1 MTEIQRILLTNIKKY
16 RSKLNYSQMKL
27 AELCG
32 VSTSFI
38 GEIEI
43 GRKYPSARTL
53 ERIVK
58 ALEVKPYKLFM
69 DVDDIDVFNRDGLLG
84 SFKEKIQDHMVSE
97 LEIIYS
103 QFTEREDTRK

>member
-16 RSKLNYSQMKL
+16 RSRLNYSQMKL

-43 GRKYPSARTL
+43 GRKYPSAKTL
-53 ERIVK
+53 EKIVK
-58 ALEVKPYKLFM
+58 ALEVQPYKLFM
-69 DVDDIDVFNRDGLLG
+69 DIDDVDEFNKEGLL
-84 SFKEKIQDHMVSE
+84 STFKESLHDHIVSD
-97 LEIIYS
+97 LESVYS
-103 QFTEREDTRK
+103 QFTKKE

>member
-16 RSKLNYSQMKL
+16 RSRHKYSQMKL

-32 VSTSFI
+32 VSTSYI

-53 ERIVK
+53 EKIVK
-58 ALEVKPYKLFM
+58 ALNVKPYKLFM
-69 DVDDIDVFNRDGLLG
+69 DENDLVDFDKEDLL
-84 SFKEKIQDHMVSE
+84 SDLKEKITHQIASE
-97 LEIIYS
+97 IDSIY
-103 QFTEREDTRK
+103 THYKGDKEGM

>member
-1 MTEIQRILLTNIKKY
+1 MTEIQRLLLRNMKKY
-16 RSKLNYSQMKL
+16 RSRLNYSQMKL

-53 ERIVK
+53 EKIVK
-58 ALEVKPYKLFM
+58 ALEVQPYKLFM
-69 DVDDIDVFNRDGLLG
+69 DTDNIDYFDKKGLLD
-84 SFKEKIQDHMVSE
+84 SFAERLHGQIASE
-97 LEIIYS
+97 LETVYLEFDVD
-103 QFTEREDTRK
+103 QKK

>member
-1 MTEIQRILLTNIKKY
+1 MTDIQRILLTNIKKY
-16 RSKLNYSQMKL
+16 RSRLNYSQMKL

-53 ERIVK
+53 QGIIK

-69 DVDDIDVFNRDGLLG
+69 DVDDLDDFDKEGLL
-84 SFKEKIQDHMVSE
+84 SDLKEKITHQIAN
-97 LEIIYS
+97 EIDSYYKGNKS
-103 QFTEREDTRK
+103 GK